1 MNNQAVATGRAVC
14 KCCGKKIAKG
24 VVCVYVTGWQASGY
38 CHKTCNG
45 PVADLIEAAENS
57 LGGK

>member
-1 MNNQAVATGRAVC
+1 MDNKAVATGRARC
-14 KCCGKKIAKG
+14 RCCGKKIVKG
-24 VVCVYVTGWQASGY
+24 MKCVHVTGWQSAGY
-38 CHKTCNG
+38 CHFACNG